1 MKSYISLLSSVLF
14 VAFAVLSCN
23 QPEPEVLVT
32 DVSINQASAEI
43 IIGETLQ
50 LNATVT
56 PSNASQIEVNWAS
69 SAPSVAKVSN
79 QGLVTALS
87 EGTTVIT
94 ATAGGK
100 SEQQD
105 SEDEILGK
113 VAKIAYIRLG
123 KVVKTVVKHIA

>member
-100 SEQQD
+100 SGQQD
-105 SEDEILGK
+105 L
-113 VAKIAYIRLG
+113 
-123 KVVKTVVKHIA
+123 